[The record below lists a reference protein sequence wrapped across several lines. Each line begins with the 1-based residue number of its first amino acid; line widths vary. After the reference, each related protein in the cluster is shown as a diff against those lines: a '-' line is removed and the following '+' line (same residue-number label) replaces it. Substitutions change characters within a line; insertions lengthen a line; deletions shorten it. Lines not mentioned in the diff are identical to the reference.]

1 MVLTRASL
9 VGIALFAT
17 LIGLAGWGVSRS
29 LRVARAQ
36 AEAQAPKTAA
46 SAAAATE
53 EKQTVPTESQPTS
66 VQPTVNKTE
75 AEWKSVLTDMQY
87 YVTRQKGTERAYSGE
102 YVHTKTPGTYKCV
115 CCGEPLFTSGEK
127 FDSHCG
133 WPSFYQ
139 PIGGLKDTWVAEHRD
154 TTHGMIRTE
163 VTCRKCGAH
172 LGHVFEDSPQ
182 TPTGLRYCIN
192 SASLKLEPKTEGEQP
207 KADPAVETP
216 AKPK

>member
-1 MVLTRASL
+1 MPIARPAFVGAVLLAL
-9 VGIALFAT
+9 VA
-17 LIGLAGWGVSRS
+17 GLAGWGVSRS
-29 LRVARAQ
+29 LREARAQ
-36 AEAQAPKTAA
+36 TEGQAPRAPAGPA
-46 SAAAATE
+46 SAGSGAATE
-53 EKQTVPTESQPTS
+53 EKKAVSTE
-66 VQPTVNKTE
+66 PTVKKTD

-102 YVHTKTPGTYKCV
+102 YTNTKTPGTYKCV

-139 PIGGLKDTWVAEHRD
+139 PIGGLKDTRIAEHRD

-172 LGHVFEDSPQ
+172 LGHVFDDSPQ

-192 SASLKLEPKTEGEQP
+192 SASLKLEPKKEGEQP
-207 KADPAVETP
+207 AAPASPDAP